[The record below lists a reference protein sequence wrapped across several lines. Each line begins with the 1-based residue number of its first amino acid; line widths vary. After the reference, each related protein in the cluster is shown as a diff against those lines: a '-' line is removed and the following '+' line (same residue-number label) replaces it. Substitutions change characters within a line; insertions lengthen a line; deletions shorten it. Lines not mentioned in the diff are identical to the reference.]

1 MRDLDDLFLAMKK
14 SRFRSRF
21 RLSINE
27 QRYLQE
33 KTLPVILQHAQE
45 FLLDRIAPERPK
57 NDGKQTPMRG
67 HPIFVAQHAT
77 ATCCRRCLKKWHF
90 IAQGTALN
98 DEQIDYIVA
107 ILKRWLVAQNMNPM
121 ESELRQRQRMLF
133 EKPQ

>member
-1 MRDLDDLFLAMKK
+1 MRDLDDLFLAMQK

-33 KTLPVILQHAQE
+33 KTLRVILQHAQE

-67 HPIFVAQHAT
+67 HPVFVAQHAT
-77 ATCCRRCLKKWHF
+77 ATCCRSCLEKWHS
-90 IAQGTALN
+90 IAKGIPLDN
-98 DEQIDYIVA
+98 EHIDYIVT
-107 ILKRWLVAQNMNPM
+107 ILERWLRDQDTSGYRC
-121 ESELRQRQRMLF
+121 SEEQQRLF
-133 EKPQ
+133 EEPFC